1 MARKSAQEL
10 LEELEAQFHAA
21 QKKMMDIKDSY
32 LANHQKE
39 YENARASYHSQR
51 KKLEQA
57 SKKVAKEA
65 AKFRKSGTK
74 TAQNQLK
81 KARAAAVILA
91 EALSE
96 ASGIMTTAQ
105 DQLKSA
111 RPFEK
116 KLAARAR
123 ALAAFEK
130 EWEKKQI
137 AAEKAKAVR
146 AKKRKE
152 AARRKTET

>member
-32 LANHQKE
+32 LANHQNE

-57 SKKVAKEA
+57 SSKVAKEA
-65 AKFRKSGTK
+65 EKFRKSGTK

-152 AARRKTET
+152 AARRKAET